1 MVGAGQDDLVPVGFF
16 AELGKAQEYVLVVLA
31 KNWSCLLEKD
41 GVSNRYVIYVD
52 PEDEDDI
59 AREFSAY
66 TEEQLDYGRRAGSP
80 LELPVFQSG
89 AWVAFIWVVLLLACY
104 LLQGIYPSMV
114 GGGLSS
120 SLGMIDRGEWW
131 RPFTALFLH
140 ADVSHLLGNIA
151 MGSLFVILVSRSVG
165 VAVGWLLV
173 LAGGVVGNILTAWAH
188 YPAAFHSLGASTA
201 VFGALGILTGYGIY
215 VAFKLPPA
223 APWAPVIL
231 PLGGGVA
238 LLGWFGAGGATTDV
252 LGHMLGFASGWV
264 LGIAAAW
271 WRLREIVAQ
280 EVPHV
285 RAGGGAA

>member
-201 VFGALGILTGYGIY
+201 VFGALGTVSSPVTGSMSRSSSLRPHHGHRLSFLWEAGSRCSGGSGP
-215 VAFKLPPA
+215 VGRRPMSSGTCWVLP
-223 APWAPVIL
+223 
-231 PLGGGVA
+231 
-238 LLGWFGAGGATTDV
+238 AGGC
-252 LGHMLGFASGWV
+252 SG
-264 LGIAAAW
+264 
-271 WRLREIVAQ
+271 
-280 EVPHV
+280 
-285 RAGGGAA
+285 